1 MSKNIKITKGFD
13 IRLAGSAAATLS
25 PEVHPETYVIKPTD
39 FYGIGRQKLLVQQGD
54 QVKAGTPLFFDK
66 NDERIQYTSPVSGEI
81 VEVNR
86 GEKRKILEIK
96 ILADKENSYVSFNK
110 YDQSGIESLSKED
123 ALQQL
128 LSSGAWANII
138 QRPYAIVAK
147 PGDSPKAIFISG
159 FDSHPLAP
167 DYKVIFKEDETA
179 FQAGLSILR
188 KFTSG
193 KVHLTV
199 HADQPAMPM
208 FSNAKGVQL
217 NKISGPHP
225 SGNVGVQIH
234 HIDPIN
240 KGDIVWTV
248 SVQGVICIGRLFTE
262 GRYNT
267 SKWIALCGS
276 EIKNPKYYRVFAGAS
291 VNLLLKE
298 QLKQNHVRVISGN
311 VLTGERIA
319 ADGHMGYYHQQVTVI
334 PEGDYQEFL
343 GWILPSAKKLSFQ
356 RAFGLLSFLN
366 PSSKEYVL
374 DSNTHGEER
383 AFVQT
388 GVFEKVMPMDI
399 YPMQLV
405 KAILAKDYTEME
417 ALGIYEVAEEDF
429 ALCEFVDVSKNDIQ
443 QIVREGLELMLNS

>member
-1 MSKNIKITKGFD
+1 
-13 IRLAGSAAATLS
+13 
-25 PEVHPETYVIKPTD
+25 
-39 FYGIGRQKLLVQQGD
+39 
-54 QVKAGTPLFFDK
+54 
-66 NDERIQYTSPVSGEI
+66 
-81 VEVNR
+81 
-86 GEKRKILEIK
+86 
-96 ILADKENSYVSFNK
+96 
-110 YDQSGIESLSKED
+110 
-123 ALQQL
+123 
-128 LSSGAWANII
+128 
-138 QRPYAIVAK
+138 
-147 PGDSPKAIFISG
+147 
-159 FDSHPLAP
+159 
-167 DYKVIFKEDETA
+167 
-179 FQAGLSILR
+179 
-188 KFTSG
+188 
-193 KVHLTV
+193 
-199 HADQPAMPM
+199 
-208 FSNAKGVQL
+208 L